1 MDVVV
6 EVLRAA
12 LMMGFI
18 VAIILALAGLFMV
31 VFGIATGIDR
41 KIQE

>member
-1 MDVVV
+1 MHVVV

-12 LMMGFI
+12 LMLGFI
-18 VAIILALAGLFMV
+18 VAIIIALAGLFMV